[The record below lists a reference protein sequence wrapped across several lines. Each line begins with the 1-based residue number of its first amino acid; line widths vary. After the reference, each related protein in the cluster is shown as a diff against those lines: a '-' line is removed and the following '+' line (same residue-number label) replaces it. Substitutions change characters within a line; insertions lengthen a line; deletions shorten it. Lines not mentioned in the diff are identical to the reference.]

1 MDIRIRGQTT
11 SSITMMGDR
20 DFRTT
25 IQTALSSIGKELQ
38 LDIDPKNIQTIH
50 LQEVVQCLRRSY
62 FDRIDPVEIERRGFN
77 ELLSGLLR
85 KLEYGS
91 EPKVF
96 EIDDIKL
103 EGQTDMIVDDAILLF
118 RPAQGELEN
127 PIANDVLY
135 LNACLWIY
143 DKTEGIVVYITGDR
157 KETTFSL
164 TRNKKMFEEVI
175 RRVRVLNNLL
185 KEQKAPIL
193 EPSTECSEC
202 QYYERCFIKKKN
214 SKHVDIGEML
224 GLGKFGH
231 QD

>member
-1 MDIRIRGQTT
+1 
-11 SSITMMGDR
+11 MMGDR
-20 DFRTT
+20 DFRTI
-25 IQTALSSIGKELQ
+25 IQTALSSIGRELE
-38 LDIDPKNIQTIH
+38 LDIDSKNAQSIH

-62 FDRIDPVEIERRGFN
+62 FDRIDPIEIERRGFN

-91 EPKVF
+91 EPKEF

-103 EGQTDMIVDDAILLF
+103 KGQTDMIVDDVIMLF
-118 RPAQGELEN
+118 RSAQSELDN
-127 PIANDVLY
+127 PLANDVLY

-175 RRVRVLNNLL
+175 RRVRVLTNL
-185 KEQKAPIL
+185 
-193 EPSTECSEC
+193 
-202 QYYERCFIKKKN
+202 IK
-214 SKHVDIGEML
+214 
-224 GLGKFGH
+224 
-231 QD
+231 

>member
-1 MDIRIRGQTT
+1 
-11 SSITMMGDR
+11 MGDR
-20 DFRTT
+20 DFRSI
-25 IQTALSSIGKELQ
+25 IQNALGSIGKELQ
-38 LDIDPKNIQTIH
+38 LNIDSKNIQTIH

-62 FDRIDPVEIERRGFN
+62 FDRIEPVEIERRGFN

-91 EPKVF
+91 EPKEF
-96 EIDDIKL
+96 EIDEIKL
-103 EGQTDMIVDDAILLF
+103 KGQTDMIVDDVIMLF
-118 RPAQGELEN
+118 RSAQNELEN
-127 PIANDVLY
+127 PLANDVLY

-143 DKTEGIVVYITGDR
+143 EKSEGVIVYISGDR
-157 KETTFSL
+157 KETTFSV

-202 QYYERCFIKKKN
+202 QYYEKCFMKKKN
-214 SKHVDIGEML
+214 SKHVDIGDML
-224 GLGKFGH
+224 GLGKFGSK
-231 QD
+231 D

>member
-1 MDIRIRGQTT
+1 
-11 SSITMMGDR
+11 MMGDR

-62 FDRIDPVEIERRGFN
+62 FDRIDPIEIERRGFN

-91 EPKVF
+91 DPKEF

-103 EGQTDMIVDDAILLF
+103 QGQTDMIVDDAIMLF
-118 RPAQGELEN
+118 RSAQSELEN
-127 PIANDVLY
+127 PLANDVLY

-202 QYYERCFIKKKN
+202 QYYEKCFMKKKN

-224 GLGKFGH
+224 GIGKFGH

>member
-1 MDIRIRGQTT
+1 
-11 SSITMMGDR
+11 MMGDR
-20 DFRTT
+20 DFRSI
-25 IQTALSSIGKELQ
+25 IQNALGSIGRELQ
-38 LDIDPKNIQTIH
+38 LNIDSKDIQTIH

-91 EPKVF
+91 EPKEF
-96 EIDDIKL
+96 EIEDIKL
-103 EGQTDMIVDDAILLF
+103 KGQTDMLVDDIELLF
-118 RPAQGELEN
+118 RSAQGELEN
-127 PIANDVLY
+127 PLANDVLY

-143 DKTEGIVVYITGDR
+143 DKPEGIIVYISGDR

-193 EPSTECSEC
+193 EPSTECSDC
-202 QYYERCFIKKKN
+202 QYFERCFMKKKN

-224 GLGKFGH
+224 GLGKFGGN
-231 QD
+231 D